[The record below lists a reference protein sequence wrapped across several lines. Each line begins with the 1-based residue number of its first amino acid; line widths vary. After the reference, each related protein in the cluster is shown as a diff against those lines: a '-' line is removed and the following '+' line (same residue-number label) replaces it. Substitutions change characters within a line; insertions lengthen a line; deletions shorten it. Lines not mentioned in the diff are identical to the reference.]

1 MLLLVMI
8 YVNPVIH
15 HAVTVSDQML
25 INAHH
30 VLHLLIESSE
40 VLLLILMELA
50 KYVRTIQRQN
60 LDITLEQMLISAC
73 HATPLVEDAK
83 IQVL

>member
-1 MLLLVMI
+1 
-8 YVNPVIH
+8 
-15 HAVTVSDQML
+15 
-25 INAHH
+25 
-30 VLHLLIESSE
+30 
-40 VLLLILMELA
+40 MELT
-50 KYVRTIQRQN
+50 KYVRTKQRQN